1 MTEIEQEQ
9 RYHERV
15 VERANEL
22 IDSGAIS
29 ETDIADAMDEC
40 HGRSREEAICLA
52 AYRRAQREVTE

>member
-15 VERANEL
+15 VEHAKNL
-22 IDSGAIS
+22 IAGGLIS

-40 HGRSREEAICLA
+40 HGRNWEEALCLA
-52 AYRRAQREVTE
+52 AYRRAQREVE